1 MHRKL
6 EPQVDRRE
14 LRELTQRTL
23 DAPRRPCLH
32 LFSRVRDAVEQV
44 IVVHAGEQPLA
55 GIHGGTLAAQVVLRY
70 LVALACRLERRAAHT
85 ADGIVL
91 HLHAQVVRHFQL
103 DEVEQRIRVASE
115 HAGAA
120 RAVHRALAALRT
132 LGMVVTVDGRA
143 AEFGAHLVKLVAEVR
158 HLIGGVLVAGD
169 DLVNRVDND
178 RDVVLLDGSANQLGR
193 EPVHRHGLAAQIPDV
208 DVAEVLRLPAEA
220 AVHVPK
226 TVQAGGAVKL
236 EVDVQHSALCTVEA
250 EPAFAL
256 GDGDGQLDERE
267 RLARLGRS
275 GKQHLV
281 SLPEHTADECRSQR
295 RHLVPDRAHALRVGQ
310 VIGRALDELAPF
322 GKVRL
327 ADVGVDEELLV
338 SLSHH
343 ARHTRQARRIAVLLV
358 EFQTVLAADR
368 VQVFDPLAVLW
379 VVGCINVND
388 GVHALAARVHQTRHR
403 QLQFADERVLAVN
416 IHAVALD
423 ERVAERG
430 DVLVADALAV
440 ERVEADPR
448 ADRRVVVTEHAADV
462 VAAGRERLHQLTC
475 GSRPVALGRHGFAVL
490 VRERAGDVADVLL
503 AVEQRFE
510 VGDELLRRMPLGGF
524 GNLLRLDPVRVN
536 HAVRLTA
543 ADLIVPAEFTVAAVR
558 LPAAALRHLHD
569 GSRRDGRV
577 RAAKAVPLAGALA
590 GAVAPAVPS

>member
-1 MHRKL
+1 M
-6 EPQVDRRE
+6 
-14 LRELTQRTL
+14 
-23 DAPRRPCLH
+23 
-32 LFSRVRDAVEQV
+32 
-44 IVVHAGEQPLA
+44 
-55 GIHGGTLAAQVVLRY
+55 
-70 LVALACRLERRAAHT
+70 
-85 ADGIVL
+85 
-91 HLHAQVVRHFQL
+91 
-103 DEVEQRIRVASE
+103 
-115 HAGAA
+115 
-120 RAVHRALAALRT
+120 
-132 LGMVVTVDGRA
+132 
-143 AEFGAHLVKLVAEVR
+143 
-158 HLIGGVLVAGD
+158 
-169 DLVNRVDND
+169 
-178 RDVVLLDGSANQLGR
+178 
-193 EPVHRHGLAAQIPDV
+193 
-208 DVAEVLRLPAEA
+208 
-220 AVHVPK
+220 
-226 TVQAGGAVKL
+226 
-236 EVDVQHSALCTVEA
+236 
-250 EPAFAL
+250 
-256 GDGDGQLDERE
+256 
-267 RLARLGRS
+267 
-275 GKQHLV
+275 
-281 SLPEHTADECRSQR
+281 SLPEHAVDECRSQR

-310 VIGRALDELAPF
+310 IVRCALDELAPL

-368 VQVFDPLAVLW
+368 VQVFDPLAVLR
-379 VVGCINVND
+379 VVGCINVYN

-403 QLQFADERVLAVN
+403 QLQLANERVLTVDV
-416 IHAVALD
+416 HAVALD

-430 DVLVADALAV
+430 DVFVADALAV

-462 VAAGRERLHQLTC
+462 VAAGRERLHQLTG
-475 GSRPVALGRHGFAVL
+475 GSCPVALGRHGLAVL

-524 GNLLRLDPVRVN
+524 GNLLRFDPVRVN
-536 HAVRLTA
+536 HAVGFVP